1 MIKRY
6 IVILLLLSLL
16 LTLGSCGK
24 GEDVGEDSADM
35 TLDYSDVDVR
45 SFVKSATYK
54 GLTVTLADESDS
66 KESVLWDAILAN
78 VQTEDI
84 PEDKAAYYF
93 NQTKEY
99 YLYFAGDI
107 EKDYEYVLKHFGTDE
122 TKMMEDARALVKK
135 DLVYRYIVE
144 CEGISVTDE
153 ERTALFDRYVD
164 KYVSDYGYRREYVL
178 TNMIEMIHDS
188 MLYDKTMEFLIA
200 NNEFAVQE

>member
-84 PEDKAAYYF
+84 WF
-93 NQTKEY
+93 S
-99 YLYFAGDI
+99 AGHLTVCPL
-107 EKDYEYVLKHFGTDE
+107 EHSQQRY
-122 TKMMEDARALVKK
+122 MEWITV
-135 DLVYRYIVE
+135 
-144 CEGISVTDE
+144 
-153 ERTALFDRYVD
+153 
-164 KYVSDYGYRREYVL
+164 
-178 TNMIEMIHDS
+178 
-188 MLYDKTMEFLIA
+188 
-200 NNEFAVQE
+200 